1 MKNLIVRAV
10 FAVALAAWSA
20 RAAEVEKANRA
31 NLAGVD
37 HLGRTLATYEET
49 GPEKKGRQ
57 IGLFY
62 YLWLGQHGTRGPW
75 DVTKMLE
82 KDPDV
87 FNKPDSPLWP
97 DMSRTPILHWGEPLW
112 GYYLSTDEWVLRR
125 QVEMFIQAGVDVL
138 YFDTTNGYHYRE
150 VTDKLFAILQEY
162 HDRGYKAPK
171 FCYYMAPARRGCG
184 TSNVLDV
191 WLNYYKDRKFSDLYF
206 MWDGKPLIIT
216 HPDRSYRQEIW
227 DFFTFRRPTWGCPER
242 PDTWYWSGMPKPGVA
257 VSSKG
262 VREMLPVTVAT
273 PHVAPESA
281 DKENAGWNL
290 GSQEAN
296 WRDDM
301 QSRSCRSDLGGKR
314 DTRPNAAHYGIFFQE
329 QIDWALAKE
338 REDVPLAFICQW
350 NEWVS
355 PTLTKPTNDM
365 FGRMP
370 HWLIMMDECSMEASR
385 DIEPMKG
392 GYRDAY
398 YFQMMSFIRRW
409 KGLPAPAKATCSYDF
424 AADDLD
430 AWAKVSPAYEEMTGD
445 CAPRNHPGFD
455 NVGVY
460 TNYTGRNEFKLL
472 KVAVKKD
479 AVAFYAETV
488 KPLTAETD
496 PHWMELF
503 VKVPGAKTD
512 AMGFTH
518 RICKDTKGVA
528 CTHRGIRIVYTVPA
542 KLLGVDVTRAFQLEF
557 KWSDNRQAD
566 DVMDFYVNGDAAP
579 RGRLNWLFDYAPETQ
594 TEMKEVGR

>member
-1 MKNLIVRAV
+1 M
-10 FAVALAAWSA
+10 
-20 RAAEVEKANRA
+20 
-31 NLAGVD
+31 
-37 HLGRTLATYEET
+37 
-49 GPEKKGRQ
+49 
-57 IGLFY
+57 
-62 YLWLGQHGTRGPW
+62 
-75 DVTKMLE
+75 
-82 KDPDV
+82 
-87 FNKPDSPLWP
+87 
-97 DMSRTPILHWGEPLW
+97 
-112 GYYLSTDEWVLRR
+112 
-125 QVEMFIQAGVDVL
+125 
-138 YFDTTNGYHYRE
+138 
-150 VTDKLFAILQEY
+150 TDKLFAILQEY

-206 MWDGKPLIIT
+206 MWEGKPLIIT
-216 HPDRSYRQEIW
+216 HSDRSYRQEIW

-314 DTRPNAAHYGIFFQE
+314 DTRPNASHYGIFFQE

-398 YFQMMSFIRRW
+398 YLQLVDFVRRW
-409 KGLPAPAKATCSYDF
+409 KGLPEPAT
-424 AADDLD
+424 AARGET
-430 AWAKVSPAYEEMTGD
+430 VVYREMLGD
-445 CAPRNHPGFD
+445 CAPRNHPGYD
-455 NVGVY
+455 AAGTY
-460 TNYTGRNEFKLL
+460 TNFTGRNEFKELRVTCDGERLL
-472 KVAVKKD
+472 FA
-479 AVAFYAETV
+479 AETV
-488 KPLTAETD
+488 KPPVIESDRSMNL
-496 PHWMELF
+496 LL
-503 VKVPGAKTD
+503 KVPGRPVD
-512 AMGFTH
+512 ALGYTH
-518 RICKDTKGVA
+518 RFTGAARYEIALKDLGLN
-528 CTHRGIRIVYTVPA
+528 GA
-542 KLLGVDVTRAFQLEF
+542 KDLEIEF

-566 DVMDFYVNGDAAP
+566 DPMDFYVNGDAAP
-579 RGRLNWLFDYAPETQ
+579 RGRFNYIFKARL
-594 TEMKEVGR
+594 